1 MRIRD
6 VFYDNFVPIEFLFH
20 SLRRA
25 NEMKLSA
32 GKRLTLIGF
41 LVIVLLAP
49 GWVTAQTKFGR
60 IVVFGTSL
68 SDPGNAFALI
78 GQMSL
83 PPYNTLDQL
92 LVPSA
97 PYGMGGHHFSNGATW
112 IEQFARPLGLAGN
125 TRPAFQGPNIEAT
138 NYAVG
143 GARARNVGSNTLS
156 VEVDAFLHDFNG
168 AAPPDALYVVEMGAN
183 DIRDA
188 IAVLPDLGQA
198 SAIISNALTEISNN
212 IVALHAAG
220 ANKFLIWNAPNLRL
234 TPAVRIL
241 DKLFPGTGLA
251 AEGLTQSFNTG
262 LDALLGSLAG
272 SGIEIARLDAYKT
285 LNDLVANPGAFGL
298 AVVDTACVTPDIPPF
313 ECHMPNEFLFW
324 DGIHP
329 TAAVHAII
337 AQEVAVLL
345 TQ

>member
-1 MRIRD
+1 
-6 VFYDNFVPIEFLFH
+6 
-20 SLRRA
+20 
-25 NEMKLSA
+25 MKPTSV
-32 GKRLTLIGF
+32 KKWTLMG
-41 LVIVLLAP
+41 LVALVLLAP
-49 GWVTAQTKFGR
+49 GWVAAQTTFGR

-83 PPYNTLDQL
+83 PPYDTLDQF

-97 PYGMGGHHFSNGATW
+97 PYGKGGHHFSNGATW
-112 IEQFARPLGLAGN
+112 VEQLARPLGLAGN
-125 TRPAFQGPNIEAT
+125 ARPAFQASGIEAT

-143 GARARNVGSNTLS
+143 GARAREVGTDTLS
-156 VEVDAFLHDFNG
+156 VEVKTFLIDFNG
-168 AAPPDALYVVEMGAN
+168 AAPSDALYVVEMGAN

-188 IAVLPDLGQA
+188 LAALVAGGDG
-198 SAIISNALTEISNN
+198 SVIIKDALTAIGKN
-212 IVALHAAG
+212 IGDLHAAG
-220 ANKFLIWNAPNLRL
+220 AKKFLVWNAPNLRL

-241 DKLFPGTGLA
+241 DKLFPGTGQA
-251 AEGLTQSFNTG
+251 AEGLTQSFNAG

-272 SGIEIARLDAYKT
+272 LPGIEIVRLDAYQK

-298 AVVDTACVTPDIPPF
+298 SVVDTACIMPDIPPF
-313 ECHMPNEFLFW
+313 ECRKPDEFLFW

-345 TQ
+345 TQQ